1 MTEFDRWCE
10 PEDEKP
16 IGQHT
21 IGFLLSN
28 DDGLGIELVARSI
41 PNQYAD
47 PTNLARIAESLGK
60 SKVAAFLSETMPATQ
75 RARSGD
81 LGEILASAYAAEA
94 LGFVV
99 GPSRLI
105 HRDHKEW
112 AMRGDDVLGA
122 RFKEGST
129 HETESS
135 QVELLKVEAK
145 SRKRAGAAVIQE
157 AREGLERENGM
168 PGAHSLVHFG
178 TRLLGG
184 PDDALGEAILTA
196 ELKSGVRPGM
206 VTHLMFVFAGNDPR
220 THVEDDLKSYAGAID
235 QRGVVVR
242 VPGHQNFIRSVYEAV
257 VTEDA

>member
-1 MTEFDRWCE
+1 MTEFDQWCE
-10 PEDEKP
+10 PEETQV

-21 IGFLLSN
+21 VGLLVSN
-28 DDGLGIELVARSI
+28 NDELGIELVARYL
-41 PNQYAD
+41 PTRYAD
-47 PTNLARIAESLGK
+47 PATLARVAESLGK
-60 SKVAAFLSETMPATQ
+60 AKVAAFLREMLPATQ

-81 LGEILASAYAAEA
+81 LGEILASAYAVEE
-94 LGFVV
+94 LGFTV
-99 GPSRLI
+99 GPSRLV

-122 RFKEGST
+122 RFKDGST
-129 HETESS
+129 AAP

-145 SRKRAGAAVIQE
+145 SRKQAGAAAIKE
-157 AREGLERENGM
+157 AREGLEREDGM

-184 PDDALGEAILTA
+184 PDDALGEAILSA
-196 ELKSGVRPGM
+196 ELKSGLRPGM

-220 THVEDDLKSYAGAID
+220 SHIEDDLTAYVGGID

-257 VTEDA
+257 VNTDA